1 MSRINLLNYNFN
13 ALLILLIS
21 YVLIIT
27 EVDTISNLFF
37 FLLFL
42 FSIFQKNLNYKYKKF
57 SSSILA
63 LITIYIL
70 FILNDQTLS
79 KEYFINLILGLI
91 FLKYSEIESKE
102 HHYFF
107 SYSCVFLAV
116 SSLIY
121 GQDLISSLLSLT
133 IIILSIIHLYSLNQT
148 KILKLNIKN
157 LAKYFLFALS
167 IFPII
172 AIVYF
177 VFPRAELNIKIF
189 ETKKNQLG
197 IPEKISLGSFQDI
210 SDSDEN
216 VFIFT
221 DNEKKINQKY
231 YFRVKI
237 FDNLSSN
244 KDWLNTDYK
253 ILLSMFKDNFKIN
266 QNDQKNKINASLLM
280 FPHEKNWIPKLSG
293 YSYNNQDLNF
303 NLINDTIKS
312 NKILNNK
319 KTFQLISDN
328 KKVFYKNETI
338 DYYTVLPENIS
349 SKLKFWAKEKYSKS
363 INKKDYLNKILN
375 EFKENDFYYSL
386 TPINQ
391 GNDYEKFFF
400 ETKTGYCEYYAGT
413 FAILA
418 RIVGIP
424 SRIVTGYY
432 GGSYNELGDF
442 YTFKQQDAHSWVEV
456 FIDGKWVH
464 YDPTLSVPIKNILN
478 SPNTNFDSTAV
489 ISQASDNTNKIE
501 ISKVGLYFDY
511 INYLWTNNFLK
522 YDEKSRQNFI
532 KEKLSN
538 INIYKQILLSILLIM
553 SIFYLMKITKFIYSK
568 KILYKLFFNILKNK
582 NKTLSNIMTHQE
594 IYKRLDIADQK
605 KFNQLFNYYEY
616 SQFDKNYQISY
627 RDFLRNNLL
636 ILKYA
641 IINK

>member
-1 MSRINLLNYNFN
+1 MSKINLLNYNFN

-21 YVLIIT
+21 YALIFT
-27 EVDTISNLFF
+27 EVDTTSNLYF

-42 FSIFQKNLNYKYKKF
+42 FSIFQKNFNYKYKKF
-57 SSSILA
+57 SSSTLA

-79 KEYFINLILGLI
+79 KEYFVNLILGLI
-91 FLKYSEIESKE
+91 FLKYSEIEKKE

-157 LAKYFLFALS
+157 LTRYLLFALS

-172 AIVYF
+172 AVVYF

-221 DNEKKINQKY
+221 DNEKKTNQKY

-253 ILLSMFKDNFKIN
+253 ILLSMFKDNFKIK
-266 QNDQKNKINASLLM
+266 QNDQKNKIDASLLM

-303 NLINDTIKS
+303 NLINDTIKT

-319 KTFQLISDN
+319 KTFQLISDY

-375 EFKENDFYYSL
+375 EFKENNFYYSL

-442 YTFKQQDAHSWVEV
+442 YIFKQQDAHSWVEV
-456 FIDGKWVH
+456 FIDGKWLH

-478 SPNTNFDSTAV
+478 SPNTNFDSNAV
-489 ISQASDNTNKIE
+489 ISQISDNTNIIE
-501 ISKVGLYFDY
+501 INKVGLYFDY

-538 INIYKQILLSILLIM
+538 INIYKQILLSIVLIM
-553 SIFYLMKITKFIYSK
+553 SLFYLMKITKFIYSK
-568 KILYKLFFNILKNK
+568 RILYKLFFTILKNN

-594 IYKRLDIADQK
+594 IYKKLNIADQK
-605 KFNQLFNYYEY
+605 KFDQLFKFYEY

-627 RDFLRNNLL
+627 RDFLKNNLL

>member
-21 YVLIIT
+21 YALIFT

-91 FLKYSEIESKE
+91 FLKYSEIENKE

-107 SYSCVFLAV
+107 SYSCVFLAI

-121 GQDLISSLLSLT
+121 GQDLISSLLSLI

-157 LAKYFLFALS
+157 LARYFLFALS

-172 AIVYF
+172 AVVYF

-328 KKVFYKNETI
+328 KKFFYKNETI

-349 SKLKFWAKEKYSKS
+349 SELKFWAKEKYSNS

-456 FIDGKWVH
+456 FIDGKWLH

-511 INYLWTNNFLK
+511 INYLWTNNFLR

-553 SIFYLMKITKFIYSK
+553 SIFYLIKITKFIYSK
-568 KILYKLFFNILKNK
+568 KILYKLFFNMLKNK
-582 NKTLSNIMTHQE
+582 NKTLSDLMTHQE
-594 IYKRLDIADQK
+594 IYKRLDIAEQK
-605 KFNQLFNYYEY
+605 KFNQLFKLYEY

-627 RDFLRNNLL
+627 KNFLKNNLQ

>member
-424 SRIVTGYY
+424 SRIITGYY

>member
-21 YVLIIT
+21 YALIFT
-27 EVDTISNLFF
+27 EVDTISNLYF

-42 FSIFQKNLNYKYKKF
+42 FSIFQKNFNYKYKKF
-57 SSSILA
+57 SSSTLA

-91 FLKYSEIESKE
+91 FLKYSEIENKE

-157 LAKYFLFALS
+157 LTRYFLFALS

-172 AIVYF
+172 AVVYF

-221 DNEKKINQKY
+221 DNEKKTNQKY

-253 ILLSMFKDNFKIN
+253 ILLSMFKDNFKIK

-303 NLINDTIKS
+303 NLINDTINS

-338 DYYTVLPENIS
+338 DYYTVLPDNIS

-363 INKKDYLNKILN
+363 INKKDYLSKILN
-375 EFKENDFYYSL
+375 EFKENNFYYSL

-391 GNDYEKFFF
+391 GNDYENFFF

-442 YTFKQQDAHSWVEV
+442 YIFKQQDAHSWVEV
-456 FIDGKWVH
+456 FIDGKWLH

-478 SPNTNFDSTAV
+478 SPNANFDSNAV
-489 ISQASDNTNKIE
+489 ISQTSDNTNIIE
-501 ISKVGLYFDY
+501 INKVGLYFDY

-538 INIYKQILLSILLIM
+538 INIYKQILLSIVLII

-568 KILYKLFFNILKNK
+568 KILYKLFFTILKNN

-594 IYKRLDIADQK
+594 IYKKLNTIDQK
-605 KFNQLFNYYEY
+605 KFDQLFKFYEY
-616 SQFDKNYQISY
+616 SLFDKNYQISY
-627 RDFLRNNLL
+627 RDFLKNNLL

>member
-1 MSRINLLNYNFN
+1 
-13 ALLILLIS
+13 
-21 YVLIIT
+21 
-27 EVDTISNLFF
+27 
-37 FLLFL
+37 
-42 FSIFQKNLNYKYKKF
+42 
-57 SSSILA
+57 
-63 LITIYIL
+63 
-70 FILNDQTLS
+70 
-79 KEYFINLILGLI
+79 
-91 FLKYSEIESKE
+91 
-102 HHYFF
+102 
-107 SYSCVFLAV
+107 
-116 SSLIY
+116 
-121 GQDLISSLLSLT
+121 
-133 IIILSIIHLYSLNQT
+133 
-148 KILKLNIKN
+148 
-157 LAKYFLFALS
+157 
-167 IFPII
+167 
-172 AIVYF
+172 
-177 VFPRAELNIKIF
+177 
-189 ETKKNQLG
+189 
-197 IPEKISLGSFQDI
+197 
-210 SDSDEN
+210 
-216 VFIFT
+216 
-221 DNEKKINQKY
+221 
-231 YFRVKI
+231 
-237 FDNLSSN
+237 
-244 KDWLNTDYK
+244 
-253 ILLSMFKDNFKIN
+253 MFKDNFKIK
-266 QNDQKNKINASLLM
+266 QNDQKNKIDASLLM

-338 DYYTVLPENIS
+338 DYYTVLPDNIS

-363 INKKDYLNKILN
+363 INKKDYLSKILN
-375 EFKENDFYYSL
+375 EFKENNFYYSL

-391 GNDYEKFFF
+391 GNDYENFFF

-442 YTFKQQDAHSWVEV
+442 YIFKQQDAHSWVEV
-456 FIDGKWVH
+456 FIDGKWLH

-478 SPNTNFDSTAV
+478 SPNTNFDSNAV
-489 ISQASDNTNKIE
+489 ISQTSDNTNIIE
-501 ISKVGLYFDY
+501 INKVGLYFDY

-538 INIYKQILLSILLIM
+538 INIYKQILLSIVLII

-568 KILYKLFFNILKNK
+568 KILYKLFFTILKNN

-594 IYKRLDIADQK
+594 IYKKLNIADQK
-605 KFNQLFNYYEY
+605 KFDQLFKFYEY
-616 SQFDKNYQISY
+616 SLFDKNYQISY
-627 RDFLRNNLL
+627 RDFLKNNLL

>member
-13 ALLILLIS
+13 SLLILLLS
-21 YVLIIT
+21 YLLIFT
-27 EVDTISNLFF
+27 EVDLISNVFF
-37 FLLFL
+37 FLLLL
-42 FSIFQKNLNYKYKKF
+42 FSIFQKNFKYRYKKIP
-57 SSSILA
+57 SSILA
-63 LITIYIL
+63 ITSIYIL
-70 FILNDQTLS
+70 FVLNDQTLS
-79 KEYFINLILGLI
+79 KEYFINLILALI
-91 FLKYSEIESKE
+91 FLKYSEIENKD

-107 SYSCVFLAV
+107 SYSCVFLAI
-116 SSLIY
+116 SSLVY
-121 GQDLISSLLSLT
+121 GQDLISSLLSLA
-133 IIILSIIHLYSLNQT
+133 IVILSIIHLYSLNQV

-157 LAKYFLFALS
+157 LAKYFIFALS

-172 AIVYF
+172 AVVYF
-177 VFPRAELNIKIF
+177 IFPRAELNIKLF

-221 DNEKKINQKY
+221 DANKNINQKY

-237 FDNLSSN
+237 FDNLSSS

-253 ILLSMFKDNFKIN
+253 ILLSMFKDNFKIK
-266 QNDQKNKINASLLM
+266 QNHDEKEVVANLLM

-293 YSYNNQDLNF
+293 YSFENQDLNF
-303 NLINDTIKS
+303 NYINDTIKL

-319 KTFQLISDN
+319 KSFKLTSEKRKILYEN
-328 KKVFYKNETI
+328 KIIN
-338 DYYTVLPENIS
+338 YYTLLPKNIS
-349 SKLKFWAKEKYSKS
+349 PKLKSWANEKYLNST
-363 INKKDYLNKILN
+363 NDKDYLDKILN

-386 TPINQ
+386 TPASL
-391 GNDYEKFFF
+391 GNNYEKFFF

-456 FIDGKWVH
+456 FIEGKWIH

-478 SPNTNFDSTAV
+478 SNNANFDSSTST
-489 ISQASDNTNKIE
+489 SQTSSNTNEIKIN
-501 ISKVGLYFDY
+501 KFGLYFDY
-511 INYLWTNNFLK
+511 INYLWTNSFLQ

-532 KEKLSN
+532 KEKLSK
-538 INIYKQILLSILLIM
+538 IDIYKQILLIVLFIM
-553 SIFYLMKITKFIYSK
+553 MMFYFFKVAKFIYSK
-568 KILYKLFFNILKNK
+568 DILYKLFFNTLKNR
-582 NKTLSNIMTHQE
+582 NKISLNLMTHQE
-594 IYKRLDIADQK
+594 IYKNLNKDDKQR
-605 KFNQLFNYYEY
+605 FSQLFDLYEKFKF
-616 SQFDKNYQISY
+616 SKGFKVSY
-627 RDFLRNNLL
+627 KYFFKTNLQ

-641 IINK
+641 IFSK

>member
-1 MSRINLLNYNFN
+1 MSKINLLNYNFN
-13 ALLILLIS
+13 ALLILLLS
-21 YVLIIT
+21 YLLIFNEVSTIT
-27 EVDTISNLFF
+27 NLFF
-37 FLLFL
+37 FVLLLF
-42 FSIFQKNLNYKYKKF
+42 SVFQKNSNYRYKKLP
-57 SSSILA
+57 SSLLAIL
-63 LITIYIL
+63 TIYVL
-70 FILNDQTLS
+70 FVLNDQTLS

-91 FLKYSEIESKE
+91 FLKYSEIENKE

-116 SSLIY
+116 SSLVY
-121 GQDLISSLLSLT
+121 GQDLVSSMLSLI

-148 KILKLNIKN
+148 KVLNLNLKNI
-157 LAKYFLFALS
+157 AKYFMFALS

-221 DNEKKINQKY
+221 NTSNKINQKY

-237 FDNLSSN
+237 FDNLNLS
-244 KDWLNTDYK
+244 KDWINTDYK
-253 ILLSMFKDNFKIN
+253 VLLSMFKDSFKIKQSDEN
-266 QNDQKNKINASLLM
+266 IKTNATLLM

-293 YSYNNQDLNF
+293 YSFNNRNINLNF
-303 NLINDTIKS
+303 INDTVSS

-319 KTFQLISDN
+319 KSFKLISD
-328 KKVFYKNETI
+328 KKEIEFKNEI
-338 DYYTVLPENIS
+338 LNYYTVLPENVFPKLRVWVKEQYLS
-349 SKLKFWAKEKYSKS
+349 SKNDKAF
-363 INKKDYLNKILN
+363 LNKILN
-375 EFKENDFYYSL
+375 EFKENNFYYSL
-386 TPINQ
+386 TPVSQ
-391 GNDYEKFFF
+391 GNDYENFFF

-418 RIVGIP
+418 RLAGIP

-432 GGSYNELGDF
+432 GGSYNELGNF

-456 FIDGKWVH
+456 FVDGKWTH

-478 SPNTNFDSTAV
+478 SNNTNFDNSTM
-489 ISQASDNTNKIE
+489 ISQTSSNNNETEINKF
-501 ISKVGLYFDY
+501 GLYFDY

-522 YDEKSRQNFI
+522 YDEKSRKNFI

-538 INIYKQILLSILLIM
+538 VNIYKQILFIVIIFIFL
-553 SIFYLMKITKFIYSK
+553 FYLIKIISLIYSK
-568 KILYKLFFNILKNK
+568 TIFYKLFFNILKNK
-582 NKTLSNIMTHQE
+582 NKKLSDLMTHQE
-594 IYKRLDIADQK
+594 IYKNLNTLEQN
-605 KFNQLFNYYEY
+605 KFNQLFYFYEY
-616 SQFDKNYQISY
+616 SKFGKNYKVTY
-627 RDFLRNNLL
+627 KNFFKTNLQ

-641 IINK
+641 IFNK

>member
-21 YVLIIT
+21 YALIFT

-91 FLKYSEIESKE
+91 FLKYSEIENKE

-107 SYSCVFLAV
+107 SYSCVFLAI

-121 GQDLISSLLSLT
+121 GQDLISSLLSLI

-157 LAKYFLFALS
+157 LARYFLFALS

-172 AIVYF
+172 AVVYF

-328 KKVFYKNETI
+328 KKFFYKNETI

-349 SKLKFWAKEKYSKS
+349 SELKFWAKEKYSNS

-456 FIDGKWVH
+456 FIDGKWLH

-511 INYLWTNNFLK
+511 INYLWTNNFLR

-553 SIFYLMKITKFIYSK
+553 SIFYLIKITKFIYSK
-568 KILYKLFFNILKNK
+568 KILYKLFFNMLKNK
-582 NKTLSNIMTHQE
+582 NKTLSDLMTHQE
-594 IYKRLDIADQK
+594 IYKRLNLAEQK
-605 KFNQLFNYYEY
+605 KFNQLFKLYEY

-627 RDFLRNNLL
+627 KKFLKNNLL

>member
-13 ALLILLIS
+13 SLLILLLS
-21 YVLIIT
+21 YLLIFT
-27 EVDTISNLFF
+27 EVDLVSNVFF
-37 FLLFL
+37 FLLLL
-42 FSIFQKNLNYKYKKF
+42 FSIFQKNFKYRYKKIP
-57 SSSILA
+57 SSILA
-63 LITIYIL
+63 IISIYIL
-70 FILNDQTLS
+70 FVLNDQTLS
-79 KEYFINLILGLI
+79 KEYFINLILALI
-91 FLKYSEIESKE
+91 FLKYSEIENKE

-107 SYSCVFLAV
+107 SYSCVFLAI
-116 SSLIY
+116 SSLVY
-121 GQDLISSLLSLT
+121 GQDLISSFLSLA
-133 IIILSIIHLYSLNQT
+133 IVILSIIHLYSLNQI

-157 LAKYFLFALS
+157 LAKYFIFALS

-172 AIVYF
+172 AVVYF
-177 VFPRAELNIKIF
+177 IFPRAELNIKLF

-221 DNEKKINQKY
+221 DANKNINQKY

-237 FDNLSSN
+237 FDNLSSS

-253 ILLSMFKDNFKIN
+253 ILLSLFKDNFKIK
-266 QNDQKNKINASLLM
+266 QNNEEKEVAANLLM

-293 YSYNNQDLNF
+293 YSFENQDLNF
-303 NLINDTIKS
+303 NYINDTIKL

-319 KTFQLISDN
+319 KSFKLTSEKRKILYEN
-328 KKVFYKNETI
+328 KIIN
-338 DYYTVLPENIS
+338 YYTLLPKNIS
-349 SKLKFWAKEKYSKS
+349 PKLKSWANEKYFNST
-363 INKKDYLNKILN
+363 NDKDYLDKILN

-386 TPINQ
+386 TPASL
-391 GNDYEKFFF
+391 GNNYEKFFF

-432 GGSYNELGDF
+432 GGSYNDLGDF

-456 FIDGKWVH
+456 FIEGKWIH

-478 SPNTNFDSTAV
+478 SNNANFDSTTST
-489 ISQASDNTNKIE
+489 SQTSTNTNEIKIN
-501 ISKVGLYFDY
+501 KFGLYFDY
-511 INYLWTNNFLK
+511 INYLWTNSFLQ

-532 KEKLSN
+532 KEKLSK
-538 INIYKQILLSILLIM
+538 IDIYKQILLIVLFIM
-553 SIFYLMKITKFIYSK
+553 IMFYLFKIAKFIYSK
-568 KILYKLFFNILKNK
+568 DILYKLFFNTLKNR
-582 NKTLSNIMTHQE
+582 NKISLNLMTHQE
-594 IYKRLDIADQK
+594 IYKNLNKDDKLR
-605 KFNQLFNYYEY
+605 FGQLFDLYEKFKF
-616 SQFDKNYQISY
+616 SKGFKVSY
-627 RDFLRNNLL
+627 KYFFKTNLQ

-641 IINK
+641 IFSK

>member
-21 YVLIIT
+21 YALIIT

-91 FLKYSEIESKE
+91 FLKYSEIENKE

-107 SYSCVFLAV
+107 SYSCVFLAI

-157 LAKYFLFALS
+157 LARYFLFALS

-172 AIVYF
+172 AVVYF

-266 QNDQKNKINASLLM
+266 QNNQKNKINASLLM

-319 KTFQLISDN
+319 KTLQLISDN

-349 SKLKFWAKEKYSKS
+349 SKLKFWAKDKYSKS

-456 FIDGKWVH
+456 FIDGKWLH

-553 SIFYLMKITKFIYSK
+553 FIFYLIKITKFIYSK
-568 KILYKLFFNILKNK
+568 KILYKLFFNMLKNK
-582 NKTLSNIMTHQE
+582 NKTLSDLMTHQE
-594 IYKRLDIADQK
+594 IYKRLDIAEQK
-605 KFNQLFNYYEY
+605 KFNQLFKLYEY

-627 RDFLRNNLL
+627 KDFLKNNLQ

>member
-13 ALLILLIS
+13 ALLILVIS
-21 YVLIIT
+21 YALIFT
-27 EVDTISNLFF
+27 EVDTTSNLYF

-42 FSIFQKNLNYKYKKF
+42 FSIFQKNFNYKYKKF
-57 SSSILA
+57 SSSTLA

-79 KEYFINLILGLI
+79 KEYFVNLILGLI
-91 FLKYSEIESKE
+91 FLKYSEIEKKE

-157 LAKYFLFALS
+157 LTRYLLFALS

-172 AIVYF
+172 AVVYF

-221 DNEKKINQKY
+221 DNEKKTNQKY

-312 NKILNNK
+312 NKIVNNK

-375 EFKENDFYYSL
+375 EFKENNFYYSL

-391 GNDYEKFFF
+391 GNDYENFFF

-442 YTFKQQDAHSWVEV
+442 YIFKQQDAHSWVEV
-456 FIDGKWVH
+456 FIDGKWLH

-478 SPNTNFDSTAV
+478 SPNTNFDSNAV
-489 ISQASDNTNKIE
+489 ISQTSDNTNIIE
-501 ISKVGLYFDY
+501 INKVGLYFDY

-538 INIYKQILLSILLIM
+538 INIYKQILLSIVLII

-568 KILYKLFFNILKNK
+568 KILYKLFFTILKNN

-594 IYKRLDIADQK
+594 IYKKLNIADQK
-605 KFNQLFNYYEY
+605 KFDQLFKFYEY
-616 SQFDKNYQISY
+616 SLFDKNYQISY
-627 RDFLRNNLL
+627 RDFLKNNLL

>member
-1 MSRINLLNYNFN
+1 VSRINLLNYNFN

-21 YVLIIT
+21 YALIIT

-91 FLKYSEIESKE
+91 FLKYSEIENKE

-107 SYSCVFLAV
+107 SYSCVFLAI

-157 LAKYFLFALS
+157 LARYFLFALS

-172 AIVYF
+172 AVVYF

-253 ILLSMFKDNFKIN
+253 ILLTMFKDNFKIN
-266 QNDQKNKINASLLM
+266 QNNQKNKINASLLM

-349 SKLKFWAKEKYSKS
+349 SKLKFWATEKYSNS

-456 FIDGKWVH
+456 FIDGKWLH

-511 INYLWTNNFLK
+511 INYLWTNNFLR

-538 INIYKQILLSILLIM
+538 INIYKQVLISILLIM
-553 SIFYLMKITKFIYSK
+553 SIFYLIKITKFIYSK
-568 KILYKLFFNILKNK
+568 KILYKLFFNMLKNK
-582 NKTLSNIMTHQE
+582 NKTLSDLMTHQE
-594 IYKRLDIADQK
+594 IYKRLDLAEQK
-605 KFNQLFNYYEY
+605 KFNQLFKLYEY

-627 RDFLRNNLL
+627 KNFLKNNLQ

>member
-21 YVLIIT
+21 YTLIFT
-27 EVDTISNLFF
+27 EVDTISNLYF

-42 FSIFQKNLNYKYKKF
+42 FSIFQKNFNYKYKKF
-57 SSSILA
+57 SSSTLA

-91 FLKYSEIESKE
+91 FLKYSEIENKE

-157 LAKYFLFALS
+157 LTRYFLFSLS

-172 AIVYF
+172 AVVYF

-221 DNEKKINQKY
+221 DNEKKTNQKY

-253 ILLSMFKDNFKIN
+253 ILLSMFKDNFKIK
-266 QNDQKNKINASLLM
+266 QNDQKNKIDASLLM

-338 DYYTVLPENIS
+338 DYYTVLPDNIS

-363 INKKDYLNKILN
+363 INKKDYLSKILN
-375 EFKENDFYYSL
+375 EFKENNFYYSL

-391 GNDYEKFFF
+391 GNDYENFFF

-442 YTFKQQDAHSWVEV
+442 YIFKQQDAHSWVEV
-456 FIDGKWVH
+456 FIDGKWLH

-478 SPNTNFDSTAV
+478 SPNTNFDSNAV
-489 ISQASDNTNKIE
+489 ISQTSDNTNIIE
-501 ISKVGLYFDY
+501 INKVGLYFDY

-538 INIYKQILLSILLIM
+538 INIYKQILLSIVLII

-568 KILYKLFFNILKNK
+568 KILYKLFFTILKNN

-594 IYKRLDIADQK
+594 IYKKLNIADQK
-605 KFNQLFNYYEY
+605 KFDQLFKFYEY
-616 SQFDKNYQISY
+616 SLFDKNYQISY
-627 RDFLRNNLL
+627 RDFLKNNLL

>member
-21 YVLIIT
+21 YALIIT

-91 FLKYSEIESKE
+91 FLKYSEIENKE

-107 SYSCVFLAV
+107 SYSCVFLAI

-157 LAKYFLFALS
+157 LARYFLFALS

-172 AIVYF
+172 AVVYF

-266 QNDQKNKINASLLM
+266 QNDMKNKINASLLM

-328 KKVFYKNETI
+328 KKFFYKNETI

-349 SKLKFWAKEKYSKS
+349 SELKFWAKEKYSNS

-456 FIDGKWVH
+456 FIDGKWLH

-511 INYLWTNNFLK
+511 INYLWTNNFLR

-553 SIFYLMKITKFIYSK
+553 SIFYLIKITKFIYSK
-568 KILYKLFFNILKNK
+568 KILYKLFFNMLKNK
-582 NKTLSNIMTHQE
+582 NKTLSDLMTHQE
-594 IYKRLDIADQK
+594 IYKRLDIAEQK
-605 KFNQLFNYYEY
+605 KFNQLFKLYEY

-627 RDFLRNNLL
+627 KNFLKNNLQ

>member
-21 YVLIIT
+21 YALIFT

-91 FLKYSEIESKE
+91 FLKYSEIENKE

-107 SYSCVFLAV
+107 SYSCVFLAI

-121 GQDLISSLLSLT
+121 GQDLISSLLSLI

-157 LAKYFLFALS
+157 LARYFLFALS

-172 AIVYF
+172 AVVYF

-237 FDNLSSN
+237 FDNLNSN

-328 KKVFYKNETI
+328 KKFFYKNETI

-349 SKLKFWAKEKYSKS
+349 SELKFWAKEKYSNS

-456 FIDGKWVH
+456 FIDGKWLH

-511 INYLWTNNFLK
+511 INYLWTNNFLR

-553 SIFYLMKITKFIYSK
+553 SIFYLIKITKFIYSK
-568 KILYKLFFNILKNK
+568 KILYKLFFNMLKNK
-582 NKTLSNIMTHQE
+582 NKTLSDLMTHQE
-594 IYKRLDIADQK
+594 IYKRLNLAEQK
-605 KFNQLFNYYEY
+605 KFNQLFKLYEY

-627 RDFLRNNLL
+627 KKFLKNNLL